1 MIQERPSLPPCPYC
15 GALLPYW
22 PRGAPAHGCRTCLR
36 PLVILPGTVCRPRYY
51 RIHTLF
57 GIVKVLTALGAILI
71 ILGLGSG
78 HASPSVLV
86 AMTIMV
92 LFAHGSMDMADGILG
107 FKTGIDRTWNRQTPH
122 SASKFGAFLK
132 LAFGLLLLAGSA
144 LGLSTRAGPASV
156 SAPHHETNRAN
167 H

>member
-1 MIQERPSLPPCPYC
+1 M
-15 GALLPYW
+15 
-22 PRGAPAHGCRTCLR
+22 
-36 PLVILPGTVCRPRYY
+36 LPGTVRRPRYY

-71 ILGLGSG
+71 IVALGFG
-78 HASPSVLV
+78 HASPSALV
-86 AMTIMV
+86 AMTIMM

-107 FKTGIDRTWNRQTPH
+107 LKTGIDRTWSRQTPH

-144 LGLSTRAGPASV
+144 LGLSTRAGPASA
-156 SAPHHETNRAN
+156 SAPHHETNRAS